1 MKSRHATDEVVILL
15 LDSRCVFLSLCL
27 CICSK
32 FHKVCTSCLFSSFLL
47 SSPPFPLTHTLSPNF
62 LLSSFSFYRNSFS
75 PTVCIRLAVA
85 RFLVYLFCQRAVV
98 WDIPVY
104 TVIHYGLSSF
114 IGALLS
120 CKIAQGSFFFLAWN
134 QFIADIYSG
143 MTFSGF
149 VFQRQTVYITSYWVV
164 LPLL

>member
-1 MKSRHATDEVVILL
+1 MSLYVVYFTRCALLVYSVHFFCLPVSPRMHTHTHAWRNTHTISQLPPVVIFILQKL
-15 LDSRCVFLSLCL
+15 IFSHSL
-27 CICSK
+27 
-32 FHKVCTSCLFSSFLL
+32 HPSCCRS
-47 SSPPFPLTHTLSPNF
+47 
-62 LLSSFSFYRNSFS
+62 
-75 PTVCIRLAVA
+75 V
-85 RFLVYLFCQRAVV
+85 LVYLFCQRAVV

-120 CKIAQGSFFFLAWN
+120 CKAAQGSFFSLAWN